1 MISFILSVE
10 PIRDL
15 GDKATTRLLGPATAF
30 TYPIKVVHLF
40 TVLIRPARSPL
51 QVKNFGRSGRTKYT
65 HLVEQ
70 DTTSFDSA
78 WAMETAQN
86 AKFFNVQAGGVK
98 QVFEKPSL
106 KKKRKP

>member
-1 MISFILSVE
+1 ML
-10 PIRDL
+10 
-15 GDKATTRLLGPATAF
+15 TTYFSA
-30 TYPIKVVHLF
+30 
-40 TVLIRPARSPL
+40 

-86 AKFFNVQAGGVK
+86 AKFFNVQAGGDIDVSGVGVFDLARIMEGEAVK
-98 QVFEKPSL
+98 DPASFSQRLTRVMGQAVGGHAED
-106 KKKRKP
+106 